1 MTQIAETQIRNIT
14 GTPIAPI
21 LADRWSPRGFDA
33 SHEISRD
40 DLLSIVEA
48 ARWAPSAGNTQ
59 PWAFI
64 AARRGTPEFNTIA
77 GSLAGFNSAWAGRA
91 SALIVFATIP
101 ARGQKMARWN
111 EYDLG
116 QAAAS
121 ATVQAEYL
129 GLRVHQ
135 MGGFDANVIREGLE
149 LSDDV
154 NPLTVMAIGAYDD
167 SDSVPAEIA
176 QRDLADRRRLPLE
189 QVVLVSF

>member
-1 MTQIAETQIRNIT
+1 MTQVVETRNLT
-14 GTPIAPI
+14 DTPIAPI

-48 ARWAPSAGNTQ
+48 ARWAPSAGNIQ

-64 AARRGTPEFNTIA
+64 AARRNTPEFDAIV
-77 GSLAGFNSAWAGRA
+77 GSLAGFNTAWAGRA
-91 SALIVFATIP
+91 SALMVFCTVP
-101 ARGQKMARWN
+101 ARGEKMARWN

-129 GLRVHQ
+129 GLHSHQ
-135 MGGFDANVIREGLE
+135 MGGFNPETLRAALGI
-149 LSDDV
+149 SDDV
-154 NPLTVMAIGAYDD
+154 NPLTVMAIGAYDA
-167 SDSVPAEIA
+167 SDQVPTEIA
-176 QRDLADRRRLPLE
+176 QRDLADRGRLPLE
-189 QVVLVSF
+189 EVIRLWF